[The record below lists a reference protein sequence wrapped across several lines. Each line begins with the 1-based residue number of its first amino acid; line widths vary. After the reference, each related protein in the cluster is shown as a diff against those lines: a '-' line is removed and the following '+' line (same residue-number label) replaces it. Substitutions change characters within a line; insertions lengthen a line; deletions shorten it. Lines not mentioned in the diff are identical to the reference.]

1 MCWGTEDDSV
11 ESDGCCDDDNQIRPL
26 HLLLRPAPYDEG
38 SGHWAVYLK
47 EVMKLID
54 DGGENLNL
62 YNEELA
68 KTKAAGKATWFTA
81 SWLFTECY
89 LYRRLFG
96 FFRTTVHWKDYDP
109 FESSKLSTLCSS
121 YDSIAKLTL
130 KLEQFLSSLNNRSKL
145 DDGSENNDQQ
155 GLMIRK
161 FQFQQLINACLW
173 GNATD
178 LLLLPNLDRE
188 TLEKIQKSQ
197 SQDKIIK
204 DDFE

>member
-26 HLLLRPAPYDEG
+26 HLLLRLAPYDEG

-47 EVMKLID
+47 EELID
-54 DGGENLNL
+54 DGEENLNL

-81 SWLFTECY
+81 SWLF
-89 LYRRLFG
+89 
-96 FFRTTVHWKDYDP
+96 
-109 FESSKLSTLCSS
+109 
-121 YDSIAKLTL
+121 
-130 KLEQFLSSLNNRSKL
+130 LSSLNDRSKL

-173 GNATD
+173 VNATD
-178 LLLLPNLDRE
+178 LSLLPNLDQE
-188 TLEKIQKSQ
+188 TLAKIQKDCQ
-197 SQDKIIK
+197 QKQVQDRKQLVAAVKEGISDVMTPTNCSHWFAHCRKLHKPILEMQPITGSLLK
-204 DDFE
+204 GTSNEEMD